1 MKTIK
6 PLKRFGQNYLSDQNI
21 IKKIVKEINPEKN
34 DNIIEIGPG
43 QGSLTERIL
52 ENADTITAVEIDKR
66 VREDLQTKFPGLQLI
81 SEDVLKIDFSKI
93 FPEGSKKIRVVGNI
107 PYNITSP
114 ILFKMIEYN
123 DVIED
128 SVLMVQYE
136 VAKRLRGEKG
146 TKDYGILSVLL
157 KFFAEVKF
165 CFKVS
170 PTSFH
175 PKPKVFSAV
184 VHLFFKDTSIDKELK
199 YYLIQ
204 VVKASFGNR
213 RKTLKNS
220 LGNSIFSNINFND
233 SGIDLSRRAE
243 QLDTKDFL
251 MLAKFVQ
258 KRIKEKKDYTKLQS
272 QIPDEQN

>member
-6 PLKRFGQNYLSDQNI
+6 PLKRFGQNYLFDLNI
-21 IKKIVKEINPEKN
+21 INKIVAEINPEPN

-43 QGSLTERIL
+43 HGSLTEKLL
-52 ENADTITAVEIDKR
+52 EKTDIITAIEIDKR
-66 VREDLQTKFPGLQLI
+66 IKENLQNRFPGLKLI
-81 SEDVLKIDFSKI
+81 SEDVLKTDFRKI
-93 FPEGSKKIRVVGNI
+93 FSERNKKLRVVGNI

-128 SVLMVQYE
+128 SILMVQYE
-136 VAKRLRGEKG
+136 VAKRLKGEKG

-157 KFFAEVKF
+157 KFFAGVKF

-170 PTSFH
+170 PSSFY
-175 PKPKVFSAV
+175 PKPNVFSAV
-184 VHLFFKDTSIDKELK
+184 VHLFFKKTTIDKELK

-220 LGNSIFSNINFND
+220 LGNSIFHNINFKD
-233 SGIDLSRRAE
+233 SGINLTRRAE
-243 QLDTKDFL
+243 ELDSEDFL
-251 MLAKFVQ
+251 TLAGFV
-258 KRIKEKKDYTKLQS
+258 KERTK
-272 QIPDEQN
+272 E